1 MIRKTMRIGEVRT
14 SIKLEPE
21 FWGYLKE
28 VAQDRSIRLSRLVNE
43 VAMASPERTN
53 LASTLR
59 TFSLVHAQ
67 LRWQGLEQELQ
78 ELTLAGNTQD
88 LTRVLDACPLPCLLL
103 SADRVIQRLNQAF
116 ASWLHVDGR
125 GVLGQR
131 IDNVMITRGPC
142 MPELWQRV
150 FGGMAHKARF
160 NATYV
165 SPGKVRTAQAL
176 AIGLSTVNG
185 TSGSTT
191 GNTSGGAGSGACLVI
206 FETLAGRG

>member
-28 VAQDRSIRLSRLVNE
+28 VADSRGIRLSRLVND
-43 VAMASPERTN
+43 VASATPERTN

-59 TFSLVHAQ
+59 TFCLIHAQ
-67 LRWQGLEQELQ
+67 LRWRGLERELEQ
-78 ELTLAGNTQD
+78 LNLAGNTQD
-88 LTRVLDACPLPCLLL
+88 LPRVLDACPLPCLLL
-103 SADRVIQRLNQAF
+103 SADRTVKRLNQAF
-116 ASWLHVDGR
+116 AAWLHVDGR

-131 IDNVMITRGPC
+131 LDNIMILRGAD
-142 MPELWQRV
+142 MPALWQRI
-150 FGGMAHKARF
+150 FGDGGKGRF

-176 AIGLSTVNG
+176 AVGLSPRP
-185 TSGSTT
+185 
-191 GNTSGGAGSGACLVI
+191 GANPLRACLII

>member
-21 FWGYLKE
+21 FWSYLKE
-28 VAQDRSIRLSRLVNE
+28 VAQERSIRLSRLVNE

-59 TFSLVHAQ
+59 TFALVHAQ
-67 LRWQGLEQELQ
+67 LRWQALEQELQ
-78 ELTLAGNTQD
+78 KLTLAGNTQD

-103 SADRVIQRLNQAF
+103 SEDRVIKRLNQAF
-116 ASWLHVDGR
+116 AAWLHVDGR

-131 IDNVMITRGPC
+131 LDNVMITRGPC
-142 MPELWQRV
+142 MPELWQRI
-150 FGGMAHKARF
+150 FGGAAQKARF

-176 AIGLSTVNG
+176 AIGLSAANG
-185 TSGSTT
+185 AS
-191 GNTSGGAGSGACLVI
+191 SGACLVI

>member
-14 SIKLEPE
+14 SIKLESE

-28 VAQDRSIRLSRLVNE
+28 VADSRSIRLSRLVND
-43 VAMASPERTN
+43 VAAATPDRTN

-59 TFSLVHAQ
+59 TFCLIHAQ
-67 LRWQGLEQELQ
+67 LRWRGLERELEQ
-78 ELTLAGNTQD
+78 LNLAGNTQD
-88 LTRVLDACPLPCLLL
+88 LPRVLDACPLPCLLL
-103 SADRVIQRLNQAF
+103 SAERTVKRLNQAF
-116 ASWLHVDGR
+116 AAWLHVDGR

-131 IDNVMITRGPC
+131 LDNIMILRGAD
-142 MPELWQRV
+142 MPGLWQRI
-150 FGGMAHKARF
+150 FGDGGKGRF

-176 AIGLSTVNG
+176 AVGLSPRT
-185 TSGSTT
+185 GSNPAR
-191 GNTSGGAGSGACLVI
+191 GCLII

>member
-14 SIKLEPE
+14 SIKLESE

-28 VAQDRSIRLSRLVNE
+28 VADSRSIRLSRLVND
-43 VAMASPERTN
+43 VAAATPDRTN

-59 TFSLVHAQ
+59 TFCLIHAQ
-67 LRWQGLEQELQ
+67 LRWRGLERELEQ
-78 ELTLAGNTQD
+78 LNLAGNTQD
-88 LTRVLDACPLPCLLL
+88 LPRVLDACPLPCLLL
-103 SADRVIQRLNQAF
+103 SAERTVKRLNQAF
-116 ASWLHVDGR
+116 AAWLHVDGR

-131 IDNVMITRGPC
+131 LDNIMILRGAD
-142 MPELWQRV
+142 MPGLWQRI
-150 FGGMAHKARF
+150 FGDGGKGRF

-176 AIGLSTVNG
+176 AVGLSPR
-185 TSGSTT
+185 T
-191 GNTSGGAGSGACLVI
+191 GANPARGCLII

>member
-28 VAQDRSIRLSRLVNE
+28 VADSRTIRLSRLVND
-43 VAMASPERTN
+43 VAEATPDRTN

-59 TFSLVHAQ
+59 TFCLIHAQ
-67 LRWQGLEQELQ
+67 LRWQGLEREL
-78 ELTLAGNTQD
+78 EKLTLAGNTHD
-88 LTRVLDACPLPCLLL
+88 LPRVLDACPLPCLLL
-103 SADRVIQRLNQAF
+103 DEERTVRRLNQAF
-116 ASWLHVDGR
+116 VTWLHVDGR

-131 IDNVMITRGPC
+131 LDNLMILRGPG
-142 MPELWQRV
+142 MPQLWQRV
-150 FGGMAHKARF
+150 FGDGGVKGKF

-165 SPGKVRTAQAL
+165 SPGKVRTAHAV
-176 AIGLSTVNG
+176 AISLSPAVGQNV
-185 TSGSTT
+185 SQ
-191 GNTSGGAGSGACLVI
+191 ACLVI

>member
-1 MIRKTMRIGEVRT
+1 MRIGEVRT

-21 FWGYLKE
+21 FWNYLKE
-28 VAQDRSIRLSRLVNE
+28 VAQSRSIRLSRLVNE

-67 LRWQGLEQELQ
+67 LRWQELEQELQ
-78 ELTLAGNTQD
+78 KLTLAGNTQD
-88 LTRVLDACPLPCLLL
+88 LTRVLDACPLPCLVL
-103 SADRVIQRLNQAF
+103 SEERVIRRFNQAF

-131 IDNVMITRGPC
+131 LDNMMIMRGPS

-150 FGGMAHKARF
+150 FDGAARKARF

-176 AIGLSTVNG
+176 AIGLCTVD
-185 TSGSTT
+185 S
-191 GNTSGGAGSGACLVI
+191 AGPGACLVI

>member
-28 VAQDRSIRLSRLVNE
+28 VADSRGIRLSRLVND
-43 VAMASPERTN
+43 VASATPERTN

-59 TFSLVHAQ
+59 TFCLIHAQ
-67 LRWQGLEQELQ
+67 LRWRGLERDLEQLS
-78 ELTLAGNTQD
+78 LAGNTQD
-88 LTRVLDACPLPCLLL
+88 LPRVLDACPLPCLLL
-103 SADRVIQRLNQAF
+103 SADRAVKRLNQAF
-116 ASWLHVDGR
+116 AAWLHVDGR

-131 IDNVMITRGPC
+131 LDNIMILRGAD
-142 MPELWQRV
+142 MPALWQRI
-150 FGGMAHKARF
+150 FGDGGKGRF

-176 AIGLSTVNG
+176 AVGLSPRA
-185 TSGSTT
+185 
-191 GNTSGGAGSGACLVI
+191 GANPARACLVI
-206 FETLAGRG
+206 FETLAGRT

>member
-21 FWGYLKE
+21 FWSYLKE
-28 VAQDRSIRLSRLVNE
+28 VAQTRSIRLSRLVNE

-78 ELTLAGNTQD
+78 KLTLAGNSHD

-103 SADRVIQRLNQAF
+103 GEDRVVKRLNQAF
-116 ASWLHVDGR
+116 AGWLHVDGR

-131 IDNVMITRGPC
+131 LDNVMITRPS

-150 FGGMAHKARF
+150 FGSPPHRSRF

-176 AIGLSTVNG
+176 AIGLSAVNG
-185 TSGSTT
+185 SS
-191 GNTSGGAGSGACLVI
+191 AGACLII
-206 FETLAGRG
+206 FETLAGRA

>member
-21 FWGYLKE
+21 FWSYLKE

-43 VAMASPERTN
+43 VAIATPERTN

-59 TFSLVHAQ
+59 TFSLTHAQ

-78 ELTLAGNTQD
+78 KLTLAGNTHD

-103 SADRVIQRLNQAF
+103 NEERVVKRLNQAF

-125 GVLGQR
+125 AVLGQR
-131 IDNVMITRGPC
+131 LDNVLITRGPG
-142 MPELWQRV
+142 MPELWQKV
-150 FGGMAHKARF
+150 FGGLAHKARF

-165 SPGKVRTAQAL
+165 SPGKVRTAQAM

-185 TSGSTT
+185 P
-191 GNTSGGAGSGACLVI
+191 GSGACLVI

>member
-21 FWGYLKE
+21 FWSYLKE

-78 ELTLAGNTQD
+78 KLT
-88 LTRVLDACPLPCLLL
+88 
-103 SADRVIQRLNQAF
+103 
-116 ASWLHVDGR
+116 WR
-125 GVLGQR
+125 G
-131 IDNVMITRGPC
+131 TP
-142 MPELWQRV
+142 
-150 FGGMAHKARF
+150 
-160 NATYV
+160 
-165 SPGKVRTAQAL
+165 RT
-176 AIGLSTVNG
+176 
-185 TSGSTT
+185 
-191 GNTSGGAGSGACLVI
+191 
-206 FETLAGRG
+206 

>member
-28 VAQDRSIRLSRLVNE
+28 VADSRSVRLSRLVND
-43 VAMASPERTN
+43 VAAASPERTN

-59 TFSLVHAQ
+59 TFCLIHAQ
-67 LRWQGLEQELQ
+67 LRWQGLEQEL
-78 ELTLAGNTQD
+78 ECLTLAGNTKD

-103 SADRVIQRLNQAF
+103 NEDRTVRRVNQAF
-116 ASWLHVDGR
+116 AGWLHVDGC

-131 IDNVMITRGPC
+131 LDNLMILRGPR
-142 MPELWQRV
+142 MQELWQKV
-150 FGGMAHKARF
+150 FAAAPTKERF

-165 SPGKVRTAQAL
+165 SPGRVRTAQAL
-176 AIGLSTVNG
+176 AIGLSPEP
-185 TSGSTT
+185 
-191 GNTSGGAGSGACLVI
+191 GAAAHACLVI

>member
-1 MIRKTMRIGEVRT
+1 MRIGEVRT

-21 FWGYLKE
+21 FWSYLKE

-67 LRWQGLEQELQ
+67 LRWQGLEHELQ
-78 ELTLAGNTQD
+78 KLTLAGNTQD

-103 SADRVIQRLNQAF
+103 SGDRVIQRLNQAF

-191 GNTSGGAGSGACLVI
+191 GNTSGGAGIGACLVI

>member
-28 VAQDRSIRLSRLVNE
+28 VADSRGIRLSRLVND
-43 VAMASPERTN
+43 VAAATPERTN

-59 TFSLVHAQ
+59 TFCLIHAQ
-67 LRWQGLEQELQ
+67 LRWRGLERELEQ
-78 ELTLAGNTQD
+78 LNLAGNTQD
-88 LTRVLDACPLPCLLL
+88 LPRVLDACPLPCLLL
-103 SADRVIQRLNQAF
+103 SADRTVKRLNQAF
-116 ASWLHVDGR
+116 AGWLHVDGR

-131 IDNVMITRGPC
+131 LDNIMILRGAD
-142 MPELWQRV
+142 MPGLWQRI
-150 FGGMAHKARF
+150 FGDGGKGRF

-176 AIGLSTVNG
+176 AVGLSPR
-185 TSGSTT
+185 T
-191 GNTSGGAGSGACLVI
+191 GANATRGCLII

>member
-78 ELTLAGNTQD
+78 KLTLAGNTQD

-103 SADRVIQRLNQAF
+103 SEDRVIRRLNQAF
-116 ASWLHVDGR
+116 AAWLHVDGR

-131 IDNVMITRGPC
+131 LDNVMITRGPC

-150 FGGMAHKARF
+150 FDGMAHKARF

-185 TSGSTT
+185 S
-191 GNTSGGAGSGACLVI
+191 GSGACLVI

>member
-28 VAQDRSIRLSRLVNE
+28 VADSRSVRLSRLVND
-43 VAMASPERTN
+43 VAAASPERTN

-59 TFSLVHAQ
+59 TFCLIHAQ
-67 LRWQGLEQELQ
+67 LRWQGLEQEL
-78 ELTLAGNTQD
+78 ERLTLAGNTKD

-103 SADRVIQRLNQAF
+103 NEDRTVKRVNQAF
-116 ASWLHVDGR
+116 AGWLHVDGC

-131 IDNVMITRGPC
+131 LDNLMILRGPR
-142 MPELWQRV
+142 MQELWQKV
-150 FGGMAHKARF
+150 FAATPAKERF

-165 SPGKVRTAQAL
+165 SPGRVRTAQSL
-176 AIGLSTVNG
+176 AIGLSPEPPAT
-185 TSGSTT
+185 
-191 GNTSGGAGSGACLVI
+191 AAHACLVI

>member
-14 SIKLEPE
+14 SIKLEQE
-21 FWGYLKE
+21 FWSYLKE

-78 ELTLAGNTQD
+78 KLTLAGNTQD

-103 SADRVIQRLNQAF
+103 SEDRVIRRLNQAF

-131 IDNVMITRGPC
+131 LDNVMIMRGTC

-150 FGGMAHKARF
+150 FGGVAHKARF

-176 AIGLSTVNG
+176 AIGLSAVNG
-185 TSGSTT
+185 SS
-191 GNTSGGAGSGACLVI
+191 SGACLVL

>member
-21 FWGYLKE
+21 FWSYLKE

-43 VAMASPERTN
+43 VATASPERTN

-78 ELTLAGNTQD
+78 KLTLAGNTQD

-103 SADRVIQRLNQAF
+103 SEDRVIRRLNQAF

-131 IDNVMITRGPC
+131 LDNVMIMRGTC

-150 FGGMAHKARF
+150 FGSIAHKARF

-176 AIGLSTVNG
+176 AIGLSAVNG
-185 TSGSTT
+185 SS
-191 GNTSGGAGSGACLVI
+191 SGACLVL

>member
-28 VAQDRSIRLSRLVNE
+28 VADSRGIRLSLLVND
-43 VAMASPERTN
+43 VADATPERTN

-59 TFSLVHAQ
+59 TFCLIHAQ
-67 LRWQGLEQELQ
+67 LRWRGLERELEQ
-78 ELTLAGNTQD
+78 LNLAGNTQD
-88 LTRVLDACPLPCLLL
+88 LPRVLDACPLPCLLL
-103 SADRVIQRLNQAF
+103 NADRTIRRLNQAF
-116 ASWLHVDGR
+116 AAWLHVDGR

-131 IDNVMITRGPC
+131 LDNIMILRGAD
-142 MPELWQRV
+142 MPALWQRI
-150 FGGMAHKARF
+150 FGDGGKGRF

-176 AIGLSTVNG
+176 AIGLSPQ
-185 TSGSTT
+185 
-191 GNTSGGAGSGACLVI
+191 AGPNAGRASLII

>member
-21 FWGYLKE
+21 FWSYLKE
-28 VAQDRSIRLSRLVNE
+28 VAQNRSIRLSRLVNE

-59 TFSLVHAQ
+59 TYSLVHAQ
-67 LRWQGLEQELQ
+67 MRWQGLEQEIQ
-78 ELTLAGNTQD
+78 KLTLAGNTDD

-103 SADRVIQRLNQAF
+103 AEERVIRRFNHAF
-116 ASWLHVDGR
+116 ASWLHVDGN
-125 GVLGQR
+125 GLLGQR
-131 IDNVMITRGPC
+131 LDNVMIMRGPG
-142 MPELWQRV
+142 MAEFWQRV
-150 FGGMAHKARF
+150 YGQTSHKGRF
-160 NATYV
+160 SATYV

-176 AIGLSTVNG
+176 AIGLS
-185 TSGSTT
+185 SGSD
-191 GNTSGGAGSGACLVI
+191 SGAGACLVI